1 MEIGI
6 DSFAA
11 AFDESSRSISPA
23 ARLRLIEQI
32 EHADEAGRDV
42 IGAGEQRTSLAW
54 MPSRPQESKFQ
65 QSCCARESIFNRRV
79 RKRLSRR
86 AWTRM
91 EKYCVHCVGF
101 ATGALSTAWRS

>member
-23 ARLRLIEQI
+23 ARLRHLIEQI

-42 IGAGEQRTSLAW
+42 IGAGEQRTSLGW
-54 MPSRPQESKFQ
+54 MLRRLQESSVPAVLLRARINLQPSREE
-65 QSCCARESIFNRRV
+65 A
-79 RKRLSRR
+79 
-86 AWTRM
+86 A
-91 EKYCVHCVGF
+91 
-101 ATGALSTAWRS
+101 STKSP